1 MKKYSC
7 ARCGKGRTRYRT
19 PSPFKVMAAERA
31 KRDKIYAPLE
41 VQQRASQ
48 GNAQKAKPTYVSRYV
63 DKR

>member
-7 ARCGKGRTRYRT
+7 ARCGKGRVRYRT

-41 VQQRASQ
+41 VQQRASR
-48 GNAQKAKPTYVSRYV
+48 GNIRKAKPTYVYHHA
-63 DKR
+63 DTK